1 MPETHQHVDL
11 GVLQLVERLL
21 GYPDD
26 DAPAAADLTPLGH
39 LRPAPEGP
47 DDETARSHPAAHVP
61 DLPVIARQPVTPLPR
76 RR

>member
-1 MPETHQHVDL
+1 MPESHQHVDL

-21 GYPDD
+21 SHRDD
-26 DAPAAADLTPLGH
+26 GTAPDLTPLGH
-39 LRPAPEGP
+39 LPSSGAAP
-47 DDETARSHPAAHVP
+47 DDDMASAHPAAHVP

>member
-21 GYPDD
+21 SNRDGTIP
-26 DAPAAADLTPLGH
+26 DLTPLGH
-39 LRPAPEGP
+39 LPPSGGTPEG
-47 DDETARSHPAAHVP
+47 DMASSHPAAHLP